1 MQVSLCARVL
11 NNIFSMSAEM
21 AEEEEIL
28 TPPTVLTPPE
38 VVQNAERAVTKLVPK
53 VSKPAYDKAYNTFM
67 EWRKAKEIGSFSERV
82 ILAYLEEKQKVLAPP
97 TLWSMASMLKK
108 TLLAYHNV
116 NISEYGKVTPFLKQN
131 QVGYKPKKAKIF
143 TKEQIDKFLLTAPD
157 DEYLMKKVVLI
168 IYFHDLTKFYRWL
181 RSLELLE
188 HAVERN
194 LLS

>member
-28 TPPTVLTPPE
+28 MPPTVLTPPE